1 MIHFKEDAWIL
12 RRIFELSDCA
22 LLHMLNR
29 LFCTE
34 YVEGECIQKEW
45 YEQGVRV
52 CLTVGCANRYEF
64 QIRHLDGCLEICAE
78 DRGCPFH
85 YADAKARSVVQ
96 IREPKMI
103 YFGKN
108 TRKEFCTTL
117 EFSGYDRIVLPIHTI
132 TLADSS
138 TRRLEEAGLIL
149 FLPFLFYCFAEEAEK
164 TKELEKKQ
172 EFLKKFVLYDI
183 VGSLQTSAQKG
194 DLTIYDV
201 QKLKQCCRRV
211 IWSLLPRRN
220 WMQDLELQELVL
232 DALEDRKSVV

>member
-78 DRGCPFH
+78 DRM
-85 YADAKARSVVQ
+85 SVSLC
-96 IREPKMI
+96 RCK
-103 YFGKN
+103 GA
-108 TRKEFCTTL
+108 
-117 EFSGYDRIVLPIHTI
+117 FSR
-132 TLADSS
+132 ADSG
-138 TRRLEEAGLIL
+138 TQDDL
-149 FLPFLFYCFAEEAEK
+149 FWEK
-164 TKELEKKQ
+164 HKKR
-172 EFLKKFVLYDI
+172 VLH
-183 VGSLQTSAQKG
+183 
-194 DLTIYDV
+194 
-201 QKLKQCCRRV
+201 
-211 IWSLLPRRN
+211 
-220 WMQDLELQELVL
+220 
-232 DALEDRKSVV
+232 DA